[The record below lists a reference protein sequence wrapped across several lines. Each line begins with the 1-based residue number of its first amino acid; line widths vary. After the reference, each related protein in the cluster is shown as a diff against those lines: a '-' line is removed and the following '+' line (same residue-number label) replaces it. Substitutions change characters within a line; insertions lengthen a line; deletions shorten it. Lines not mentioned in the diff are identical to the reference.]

1 MITDNLFDEVLL
13 TPAIEGC
20 DKLCIL
26 SGYATSAMT
35 FHHIKNLIE
44 EYDLDIEINLIL
56 GMTSYDGISIGNHKG
71 FIQLVE
77 NEFNGRLTCN
87 YNFKNPPVHSKIY
100 TWIKDDIPCL
110 GYLGSAN
117 YSQRAFFGKS
127 REVMIK
133 CNPRDTI
140 NYFNSIEPNTI
151 SCTHNEIEDSILI
164 YRESNTNRS
173 KITDF
178 DDLDF
183 GSIDGLES
191 VTVSFI
197 NRYGKISERS
207 GLNWGQRPD
216 EGREPNQAY
225 IPLKSDIYKASFFP
239 EVGRHFTVTTDDG
252 KVLIC
257 SRAQENGK
265 AIHTPHNNSLIGEYF
280 RNRLNV
286 PNGALVTME
295 DFKRYGRYDVE
306 FQKIDEENYYM
317 NFSAN

>member
-1 MITDNLFDEVLL
+1 MITNNLFDEVLL
-13 TPAIEGC
+13 SPAINGC
-20 DKLCIL
+20 EKLCIV

-35 FHHIKNLIE
+35 FHHFKKLLE
-44 EYDLDIEINLIL
+44 DYDIDIEIELIL

-77 NEFNGRLTCN
+77 KEFKGRLKCS
-87 YNFKNPPVHSKIY
+87 YNFDNPPVHSKIY
-100 TWIKDDIPCL
+100 TWVKDDVPQL
-110 GYLGSAN
+110 GFLGSAN

-127 REVMIK
+127 REVLVPYDPLMTF
-133 CNPRDTI
+133 D
-140 NYFNSIEPNTI
+140 YFRAIETSTI
-151 SCTHNEIEDSILI
+151 SCTHNEIEDNILI
-164 YRESNTNRS
+164 YSESRKNKS
-173 KITDF
+173 KIKDL

-191 VTVSFI
+191 VIVSFI
-197 NRYGKISERS
+197 NRYGDISQRS
-207 GLNWGQRPD
+207 GLNWGQRPE

-225 IPLKSDIYKASFFP
+225 IPLKSDVYRTSFFP

-286 PNGALVTME
+286 SYGAPVTMH
-295 DFKRYGRYDVE
+295 DFEKYGRFDVE